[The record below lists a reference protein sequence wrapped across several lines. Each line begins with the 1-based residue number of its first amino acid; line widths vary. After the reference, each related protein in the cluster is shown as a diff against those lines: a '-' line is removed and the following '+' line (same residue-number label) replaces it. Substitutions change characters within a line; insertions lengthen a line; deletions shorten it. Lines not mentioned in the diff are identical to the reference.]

1 MVNHVI
7 KSFKIAP
14 LALAFVLL
22 SPVAFPASGDTAF
35 KVPFQYAKGRNSILI
50 AARINDTPVVLIL
63 DTGAA
68 HTVLCPNAAGVNPKE
83 LLPTH
88 PSSGGGGFIGD
99 AMGREI
105 TLQVGAMKWEK
116 RRVAVMDLSQ
126 VLSVYSE
133 KIDGILGLDFLQQF
147 REVIINIKERSIS
160 FIGQAGSNEER
171 QLLPI
176 QIVPTSKLSF
186 GNLRKLD
193 LEARADSGRGVH
205 DWQGLWAAVR

>member
-1 MVNHVI
+1 MVNQALQ
-7 KSFKIAP
+7 SLKITL
-14 LALAFVLL
+14 LALAFLLL
-22 SPVAFPASGDTAF
+22 SP
-35 KVPFQYAKGRNSILI
+35 
-50 AARINDTPVVLIL
+50 AARINDMPVVLIL
-63 DTGAA
+63 YTGAA
-68 HTVLCPNAAGVNPKE
+68 HTVLCPNAAGVDPKE
-83 LLPTH
+83 LVPTR

-99 AMGREI
+99 AVGREI

-147 REVIINIKERSIS
+147 RKVIINIKDQSIS

-186 GNLRKLD
+186 GNLRKLN
-193 LEARADSGRGVH
+193 LEGGAGYTVAFLPTVGFFRTSEYA
-205 DWQGLWAAVR
+205 